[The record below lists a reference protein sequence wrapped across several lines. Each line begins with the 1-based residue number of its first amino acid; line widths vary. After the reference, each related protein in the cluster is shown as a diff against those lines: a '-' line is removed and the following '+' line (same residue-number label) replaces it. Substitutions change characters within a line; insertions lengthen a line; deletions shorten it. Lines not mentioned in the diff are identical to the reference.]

1 MISIDNLTKT
11 FDGSKIVAL
20 DGVSCKIRSNEVVGF
35 IGPDGAGKTTL
46 LRIVAGILTPDS
58 GNVLIN
64 RQSLDFSGKD
74 RDRISARPLSKPP
87 ESDLMEEETAHRSA
101 AYLSVR
107 QGDECRHSST
117 GLTHQKTDYEAFGKM
132 SIGQLQEITSYM
144 PQRFGL
150 YEDLSIIE
158 NLNLYANLHNLDNTI
173 KEEVFDR
180 VLAVTKLSQFRKRLA
195 GNLSGGMKQKLG
207 LACALLKKP
216 KILILDEPSVGVD
229 PISRKDLIAM
239 VNSMLDEHTTV
250 LWSTAYL
257 DEAEELDHVILLND
271 GKVIFEGSP
280 SEAKRCVTNRVYVFA
295 DIQEKRRFSAELMK
309 EDGIMDSIIHG
320 NKVRFIKDQDTAVES
335 ISKNMGRKFD
345 GVRSPYNIDPA
356 FEDACIDMLGG
367 IVEKRSPLE
376 EYFNTTFYDSGE
388 DGIVNAIHL
397 TKKFG
402 RFVAVDDISFSIK
415 RGQIFGL
422 LGPNGSGKSTTFRML
437 CGLLKQTAGTA
448 RIAGIDISDINS
460 DAKVMIGYMAQKF
473 SLYPILSVRQN
484 LEFFS
489 GAYRIRSQEKKGV
502 INQMLEIFHL
512 TNYQNMNAAV
522 LSLGYKQRLSLAC
535 AIMHRPRVLFLDE
548 PTSGVDPITRRE
560 FWMHINTMVHHGM
573 SVIVTTHFMD
583 EAENCD
589 EIALIYKGKIRASGT
604 PDDLKD
610 RCRNSETATLEQ
622 AFIEIIQDVD
632 EASP

>member
-1 MISIDNLTKT
+1 MISIDNITKT
-11 FDGSKIVAL
+11 FNEAKIVAL
-20 DGVSCKIRSNEVVGF
+20 DGVSCKIKSNKVVGF
-35 IGPDGAGKTTL
+35 IGPDGSGKTTL

-58 GNVLIN
+58 GDVVIN
-64 RQSLDFSGKD
+64 GRQLCFSEKVD
-74 RDRISARPLSKPP
+74 SHEKHQLSI
-87 ESDLMEEETAHRSA
+87 A
-101 AYLSVR
+101 
-107 QGDECRHSST
+107 
-117 GLTHQKTDYEAFGKM
+117 
-132 SIGQLQEITSYM
+132 QLQEMTSYM

-158 NLNLYANLHNLDNTI
+158 NLDLYANLHNIDKTI
-173 KEEVFDR
+173 KEEVFTR
-180 VLAVTKLSQFRKRLA
+180 VLAITKLSQFRTRLA

-229 PISRKDLIAM
+229 PISRKDLIMM

-257 DEAEELDHVILLND
+257 DEAEELDHVILLNE
-271 GKVIFEGSP
+271 GKIIFEGSP
-280 SEAKRCVTNRVYVFA
+280 TEAKRCVSNRVYVFT
-295 DIQEKRRFSAELMK
+295 DIQEKRRFTAELTK
-309 EDGIMDSIIHG
+309 EEGVMDSIIHG
-320 NKVRFIKDQDTAVES
+320 NKIRFLKKQETEIES
-335 ISKNMGRKFD
+335 IHQNMIRKFY
-345 GVRSPYNIDPA
+345 GILPPLGIPPT

-367 IVEKRSPLE
+367 IVEKESPLDK
-376 EYFNTTFYDSGE
+376 YFHSTFYDPND
-388 DGIVNAIHL
+388 DGDDLVDAMHL

-402 RFVAVDDISFSIK
+402 NFVAVDDISFSIK

-437 CGLLKQTAGTA
+437 CGLLRQTSGTA
-448 RIAGIDISDINS
+448 RIAGIDISNIKS
-460 DAKVMIGYMAQKF
+460 DVKVMIGYMAQKF

-489 GAYRIRSQEKKGV
+489 GAYRIRGREKKDA

-512 TNYQNMNAAV
+512 SNFQNMNASV

-535 AIMHRPRVLFLDE
+535 SIMHRPRVLFLDE

-573 SVIVTTHFMD
+573 SVVVTTHFMD

-589 EIALIYKGKIRASGT
+589 EIALIYKGKIRASST
-604 PDDLKD
+604 PDALKQ
-610 RCRNSETATLEQ
+610 RCKNKETATLEQ
-622 AFIEIIQDVD
+622 AFMEVIREVD
-632 EASP
+632 EVSP